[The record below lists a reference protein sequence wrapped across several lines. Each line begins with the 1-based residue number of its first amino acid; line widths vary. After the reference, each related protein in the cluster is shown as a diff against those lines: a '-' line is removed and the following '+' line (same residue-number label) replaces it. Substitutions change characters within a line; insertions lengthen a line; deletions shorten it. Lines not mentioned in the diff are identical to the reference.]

1 MGDKV
6 EDLEQERSSLIEYNA
21 VSEEEKEDKF
31 DEP

>member
-1 MGDKV
+1 M

>member
-1 MGDKV
+1 M
-6 EDLEQERSSLIEYNA
+6 EDLEQERSSLIEYNG

>member
-1 MGDKV
+1 M

-21 VSEEEKEDKF
+21 VSEEEKKDKF